1 MLNLGNASTPTDF
14 IKDASEETF
23 MADVIEASKE
33 TPVIVDFWAPWCGPC
48 KTLGPALEAEVN
60 AAGGKVKMVKI
71 DVDQNQMLA
80 QQMRVQSIP
89 AVFAFVDG
97 QPVDGFMGAKS
108 GSEVKEFVAKTI
120 AAGGDGPGDLSEAI
134 TAANEMLEQ
143 GEITDAAE
151 IFAAVLEQ
159 DGKNGEAFSG
169 LIRAQIAA
177 GDGDAA
183 KEMLDT
189 APADLA
195 NLPAVL
201 ALKAQ
206 LELAQMANETGET
219 AELESKLTANPDDHQ
234 TRFDLALAQL
244 GAGNS
249 EAAIETLL
257 ELFRRDREW
266 NDAAAKTQLFK
277 IFDSLG
283 PEDALAQNGRRKLS
297 SMIFA

>member
-1 MLNLGNASTPTDF
+1 
-14 IKDASEETF
+14 

-60 AAGGKVKMVKI
+60 AAAGKVKMVKI

-108 GSEVKEFVAKTI
+108 GSEIKEFVAKTI

-143 GEITDAAE
+143 GEVTDAAE

-177 GDGDAA
+177 GDADAA
-183 KEMLDT
+183 QEMLDN
-189 APADLA
+189 APAELA

-206 LELAQMANETGET
+206 SELAKMSGETGET
-219 AELESKLTANPDDHQ
+219 ADLETKLASDENDHQ
-234 TRFDLALAQL
+234 TRFDLALAHL
-244 GAGNS
+244 NADNT
-249 EAAIETLL
+249 ELAIDQLL

-266 NDAAAKTQLFK
+266 DDAAAKTQLFK

-283 PEDALAQNGRRKLS
+283 PEDALAQNGAQNYS
-297 SMIFA
+297 SYDIAVTYGACDKDSFFG